1 MTGSIITFNK
11 MAGEAEVIKKEKKI
25 LHSFDM
31 LVTLKK
37 GMHWMDFGRSFLLK
51 SVRQI
56 AGESV
61 QVTAKRRCCIDLVNL
76 RASWL

>member
-37 GMHWMDFGRSFLLK
+37 GMH
-51 SVRQI
+51 
-56 AGESV
+56 
-61 QVTAKRRCCIDLVNL
+61 
-76 RASWL
+76 